1 MSAVKKQDQPRP
13 ARGQR
18 VEGSNALEHGIFR
31 HGLLRLG
38 RTDALPRVSWWQG
51 HKLSLRWALTALV
64 LGTVALTALLIHL
77 VWLFTARHNVGDV
90 VGQLNRQIVASI
102 HHELHGVLD
111 DASSMEEAVRSI
123 FFQGTIKVTDEGK
136 REFVFLSLLRS
147 QPSLSWISLGFPDGG
162 FFGARKASDTE
173 IDMIE
178 VKWDPAT
185 GTARQRTDYYTP
197 EIGDIMFNN
206 REFEPST
213 YNATAQPWY
222 RRAVAEN
229 APGWSRI
236 SNFPGS
242 HRQAVGI
249 SSPLTVDNKFVAVIN
264 VVIDLARLSQFLS
277 TIEVGKSGTV
287 VVLDRN
293 GNIVASPDPG
303 AIDRQQNGEM
313 PTLRGLSEDNKLLR
327 AVREYLGRRHVDLAA
342 LGDTRQVEFASPED
356 GRDYFLTFAPLHFDD
371 WVVVTVIPAGDFLA
385 TIERNAKFLVAALG
399 LLTLVIA
406 GLAILSANRVIG
418 APLLRIVGQL
428 KHIESFELDAI
439 TRTNSPLRELDNL
452 SAALTQMSRG
462 LASFQK
468 YIPTAL
474 VRTLVARG
482 VEARPGGRQ
491 EILTVLFTDIV
502 GFTGL
507 SERLGDAIVPVLSEY
522 LEIASAAIATHN
534 GTIDKFIGD
543 AVMAFWGAP
552 TRNNRH
558 AVDACA
564 AALEFRR
571 RLHERCVERES
582 IGGEPLRMRIGINTG
597 RMLVGNI
604 GSSERL
610 SYTVIGD
617 AVNVASRLE
626 AVNKRYG
633 TEILVGEDTR
643 VAADNAIIVRR
654 LDWVAV
660 YGRTQGLAV
669 YELLGMAGDGASRT
683 PEWVGAYEAGLG
695 AYAGRDW
702 AGAIELFERAIAL
715 HGDDRPSQIFVE
727 RCRKYLA
734 SPPPED
740 WTALSILAE
749 K

>member
-1 MSAVKKQDQPRP
+1 MSETVDR
-13 ARGQR
+13 
-18 VEGSNALEHGIFR
+18 
-31 HGLLRLG
+31 LLRQARSARLPFS
-38 RTDALPRVSWWQG
+38 RTHASPRAPQRPG
-51 HKLSLRWALTALV
+51 YKLSLRGALTALV
-64 LGTVALTALLIHL
+64 LSTVVLTALLIHL
-77 VWLFTARHNVGDV
+77 FWSIAARRNVGDV
-90 VGQLNRQIVASI
+90 VGQLNRQIVQSI
-102 HHELHGVLD
+102 HHELHGVLN

-136 REFVFLSLLRS
+136 REFVFLALLRS

-162 FFGARKASDTE
+162 FFGSRKASDTE

-178 VKWDPAT
+178 VKWDTAT

-197 EIGDIMFNN
+197 EVGDIMFNN
-206 REFEPST
+206 REFEASI
-213 YNATAQPWY
+213 YNATEQPWY

-242 HRQAVGI
+242 HRQAIGI
-249 SSPLTVDNKFVAVIN
+249 STPLTVDDRLVAVIN
-264 VVIDLARLSQFLS
+264 VVIDRSRLSQFLS
-277 TIEVGKSGTV
+277 SLEVGKSGTV

-293 GNIVASPDPG
+293 GNVMASPDPG
-303 AIDRQQNGEM
+303 AIEQQQNGEM
-313 PTLRGLSEDNKLLR
+313 PNLRSLSQNNSLLR
-327 AVREYLGRRHVDLAA
+327 TVDEYLDRGNVNLAA
-342 LGDTRQVEFASPED
+342 LSETCQVEFASSKD
-356 GRDYFLTFAPLHFDD
+356 GRDYFLTFAPSGFDD
-371 WVVVTVIPAGDFLA
+371 WVVATVIPAGDFLA
-385 TIERNAKFLVAALG
+385 TIERNANLLLAALG
-399 LLTLVIA
+399 LLILVIA
-406 GLAILSANRVIG
+406 ALAILSANRLIG

-439 TRTNSPLRELDNL
+439 TRMTSPLRELDNL

-474 VRTLVARG
+474 VRTLVAHG

-491 EILTVLFTDIV
+491 QVLTVLFTDIV

-507 SERLGDAIVPVLSEY
+507 SERLGDAIVPVLSDY
-522 LEIASAAIATHN
+522 LELASAAIATRN

-552 TRNNRH
+552 TPNPRH

-571 RLHERCVERES
+571 RLAQRCAETS
-582 IGGEPLRMRIGINTG
+582 GDGGVPLRMRVGINTG

-604 GSSERL
+604 GSNERL

-633 TEILVGEDTR
+633 TEILIGEETR
-643 VAADNAIIVRR
+643 AAAGNAILVRR

-669 YELLGMAGDGASRT
+669 YELLGMADDGALQT
-683 PEWVGAYEAGLG
+683 PKWVTAYEAGLD
-695 AYAGRDW
+695 AYARRDW
-702 AGAIELFERAIAL
+702 SGAAELFESAIA
-715 HGDDRPSQIFVE
+715 HRGDDLPSRIFVE

-740 WTALSILAE
+740 WTAVSILAE

>member
-1 MSAVKKQDQPRP
+1 MSERVDRLLGEARSGQP
-13 ARGQR
+13 AA
-18 VEGSNALEHGIFR
+18 S
-31 HGLLRLG
+31 
-38 RTDALPRVSWWQG
+38 RTDSPRSVPG
-51 HKLSLRWALTALV
+51 RPGYKLGLRWALTALV
-64 LGTVALTALLIHL
+64 LSTVVLTALLIHL
-77 VWLFTARHNVGDV
+77 FWSVAARRNVGDV
-90 VGQLNRQIVASI
+90 VGQLNRQIVESI

-136 REFVFLSLLRS
+136 REFVFLALLRS

-162 FFGARKASDTE
+162 FFGSRKASDTE

-185 GTARQRTDYYTP
+185 GAARQRTDYYTP

-213 YNATAQPWY
+213 YNATEQRWY

-242 HRQAVGI
+242 HRQAIGI
-249 SSPLTVDNKFVAVIN
+249 STPLRVDDRFVAVIN
-264 VVIDLARLSQFLS
+264 IVIDLARLSQFLS
-277 TIEVGKSGTV
+277 SIEVGKSGTV

-293 GNIVASPDPG
+293 GNVMASPDPG
-303 AIDRQQNGEM
+303 AIERQQNGEM
-313 PTLRGLSEDNKLLR
+313 PTLGGLSRENPLLR
-327 AVREYLGRRHVDLAA
+327 AVGDYLGRGNAGLAG
-342 LGDTRQVEFASPED
+342 LTDMRQVAFTSPKD
-356 GRDYFLTFAPLHFDD
+356 GREYFLTFAPLSFDD
-371 WVVVTVIPAGDFLA
+371 WVVATIIPAADLLA
-385 TIERNAKFLVAALG
+385 TIERNAKLLLTALVA
-399 LLTLVIA
+399 LTLLLA
-406 GLAILSANRVIG
+406 TLAIVSANRLIG

-439 TRTNSPLRELDNL
+439 TRMSSPLRELDNL

-491 EILTVLFTDIV
+491 QVLTVLFTDIV

-507 SERLGDAIVPVLSEY
+507 SERLGDAIVPVLGDY
-522 LEIASAAIATHN
+522 LELASAAIATRN

-552 TRNNRH
+552 TPNDRH

-571 RLHERCVERES
+571 RLGQRDDRGV
-582 IGGEPLRMRIGINTG
+582 PLRMRVGINTG

-604 GSSERL
+604 GSNERL

-633 TEILVGEDTR
+633 TEILIGEDTR
-643 VAADNAIIVRR
+643 SAASDAILVRR
-654 LDWVAV
+654 LDWVSV

-669 YELLGMAGDGASRT
+669 YELLGMADRSASQT
-683 PEWVGAYEAGLG
+683 PEWVITYEAGLD
-695 AYAGRDW
+695 AYARREW
-702 AGAIELFERAIAL
+702 SEAVELFERVIA
-715 HGDDRPSQIFVE
+715 HRGDDLPSRIFVE
-727 RCRKYLA
+727 RCRNYLA

-740 WTALSILAE
+740 WTAVSILAE

>member
-1 MSAVKKQDQPRP
+1 MAAVLHSMSRARAVSETVDRLLHRARSVGLAASRADASPRVP
-13 ARGQR
+13 R
-18 VEGSNALEHGIFR
+18 R
-31 HGLLRLG
+31 HGYKLGLRG
-38 RTDALPRVSWWQG
+38 
-51 HKLSLRWALTALV
+51 ALTALV
-64 LGTVALTALLIHL
+64 LGTVVLTALLIHL
-77 VWLFTARHNVGDV
+77 FWSVAARRNVADV
-90 VGQLNRQIVASI
+90 VGQLNRQIVESI

-136 REFVFLSLLRS
+136 REFVFLALLRS

-162 FFGARKASDTE
+162 FFGSRKASDTE

-178 VKWDPAT
+178 VKWDAAT

-197 EIGDIMFNN
+197 EVGDIVFNN

-213 YNATAQPWY
+213 YNATEQRWY
-222 RRAVAEN
+222 RRAVEQS

-242 HRQAVGI
+242 HRQAIGI
-249 SSPLTVDNKFVAVIN
+249 STPLIVDDRFVAVIN

-277 TIEVGKSGTV
+277 SLEVGKSGTV
-287 VVLDRN
+287 VVLDRK
-293 GNIVASPDPG
+293 GNVMASPDPG
-303 AIDRQQNGEM
+303 AIERQQNGEM
-313 PTLRGLSEDNKLLR
+313 PSLGGLSHDNQLLR
-327 AVREYLGRRHVDLAA
+327 AVGEYLGRGNAGLAA
-342 LGDTRQVEFASPED
+342 LTDTRQVDFTSPED
-356 GRDYFLTFAPLHFDD
+356 GREYFLTFAPLSFDD
-371 WVVVTVIPAGDFLA
+371 WVVATIIPAADFLA
-385 TIERNAKFLVAALG
+385 TIERNAKLLLTALVA
-399 LLTLVIA
+399 LTLVLA
-406 GLAILSANRVIG
+406 TLAIVSANRLIG

-439 TRTNSPLRELDNL
+439 TRVSSPLRELDNL

-491 EILTVLFTDIV
+491 QVLTVLFTDIV

-507 SERLGDAIVPVLSEY
+507 SERLGDAIVPVLSDY
-522 LEIASAAIATHN
+522 LELASAAISTRN

-552 TRNNRH
+552 TPNDRH

-571 RLHERCVERES
+571 RLGQRCAEPSGAAEM
-582 IGGEPLRMRIGINTG
+582 PLRMRVGINTG

-604 GSSERL
+604 GSNERL

-633 TEILVGEDTR
+633 TEILIGEDTR
-643 VAADNAIIVRR
+643 AAAGDAILVRR

-669 YELLGMAGDGASRT
+669 YELLGMADLGALQT
-683 PEWVGAYEAGLG
+683 PEWVTAYEGGLD
-695 AYAGRDW
+695 AYARRDW
-702 AGAIELFERAIAL
+702 AGAAELFESANAIR
-715 HGDDRPSQIFVE
+715 GDDLPSQIFVE

-734 SPPPED
+734 SPPPGD
-740 WTALSILAE
+740 WTAVSILAE

>member
-1 MSAVKKQDQPRP
+1 MSE
-13 ARGQR
+13 R
-18 VEGSNALEHGIFR
+18 VDR
-31 HGLLRLG
+31 LLREARSG
-38 RTDALPRVSWWQG
+38 QPAASRTDAPPRAPGRQG
-51 HKLSLRWALTALV
+51 YKLGLRGALTALV
-64 LGTVALTALLIHL
+64 LSTVVLTALLIHL
-77 VWLFTARHNVGDV
+77 FWSIAARRNVGDV
-90 VGQLNRQIVASI
+90 VEQLNRQIVESI

-111 DASSMEEAVRSI
+111 DASAMEEAVRSI

-136 REFVFLSLLRS
+136 REFVFLALLRS

-162 FFGARKASDTE
+162 FFGSRKASDTE

-178 VKWDPAT
+178 VKWDAAA

-213 YNATAQPWY
+213 YNATKQPWY

-236 SNFPGS
+236 SKFPGS
-242 HRQAVGI
+242 QRQAIGI
-249 SSPLTVDNKFVAVIN
+249 STPLTVDDRFVAVIN
-264 VVIDLARLSQFLS
+264 VVIDLSRLSQFLS
-277 TIEVGKSGTV
+277 SLEVGKSGTV

-293 GNIVASPDPG
+293 GNVMASPDPG
-303 AIDRQQNGEM
+303 AIERQQNGDT
-313 PTLRGLSEDNKLLR
+313 PNLRSLSENNGLLR
-327 AVREYLGRRHVDLAA
+327 TIGEYLGRGRMDLAA
-342 LGDTRQVEFASPED
+342 LSDTRQVEFASSED
-356 GRDYFLTFAPLHFDD
+356 GRDYFLTFALLGFDD
-371 WVVVTVIPAGDFLA
+371 WVVATVIPASDFLA
-385 TIERNAKFLVAALG
+385 TIERNAQLLLAALG

-406 GLAILSANRVIG
+406 ALAILAANRLIG

-439 TRTNSPLRELDNL
+439 TRMDSPLRELDNL

-491 EILTVLFTDIV
+491 QVLTVLFTDIV

-507 SERLGDAIVPVLSEY
+507 SERLGDAIVPVLSGY
-522 LEIASAAIATHN
+522 LEIASTAISARN

-552 TRNNRH
+552 APNDRH

-571 RLHERCVERES
+571 HLGLHCA
-582 IGGEPLRMRIGINTG
+582 GGQVPLRVRVGINTG

-604 GSSERL
+604 GSDERL

-626 AVNKRYG
+626 AINKRYG
-633 TEILVGEDTR
+633 TEILIGEDTR
-643 VAADNAIIVRR
+643 AAAGDAILVRR

-669 YELLGMAGDGASRT
+669 YELLGMADHSALLA
-683 PEWVGAYEAGLG
+683 PKWVTAYEAGLD
-695 AYAGRDW
+695 AYARRDW
-702 AGAIELFERAIAL
+702 ANAIELFGSAIAIR
-715 HGDDRPSQIFVE
+715 GDDLPSAIFVE

-740 WTALSILAE
+740 WTAVSILAE

>member
-1 MSAVKKQDQPRP
+1 L
-13 ARGQR
+13 RG
-18 VEGSNALEHGIFR
+18 
-31 HGLLRLG
+31 
-38 RTDALPRVSWWQG
+38 
-51 HKLSLRWALTALV
+51 ALTALV
-64 LGTVALTALLIHL
+64 LGTVVLTALLIHL
-77 VWLFTARHNVGDV
+77 FWSVAARRNVGDV
-90 VGQLNRQIVASI
+90 VGQLNRQIVESI

-136 REFVFLSLLRS
+136 REFVFLALLRS

-162 FFGARKASDTE
+162 FFGSRKASDTE

-178 VKWDPAT
+178 VKWDAAT

-197 EIGDIMFNN
+197 EVGDIMFNN

-213 YNATAQPWY
+213 YNATEQRWY

-242 HRQAVGI
+242 HRQAIGV
-249 SSPLTVDNKFVAVIN
+249 STPLIVDDRFVAVIN
-264 VVIDLARLSQFLS
+264 VVIDLSRLSQFLS
-277 TIEVGKSGTV
+277 SLEVGKSGTV

-293 GNIVASPDPG
+293 GNIMAAPDPD
-303 AIDRQQNGEM
+303 AIVRQQNGEM
-313 PTLRGLSEDNKLLR
+313 PTLRSLSQGNGLLR
-327 AVREYLGRRHVDLAA
+327 TVGEYLGRGSADLAA
-342 LGDTRQVEFASPED
+342 LSETRQVEFASSED
-356 GRDYFLTFAPLHFDD
+356 GRDYFLTFAPLSFDD
-371 WVVVTVIPAGDFLA
+371 WVVATVIPAGDFLA
-385 TIERNAKFLVAALG
+385 TIERNAKLLLAALG

-406 GLAILSANRVIG
+406 CLAILAANRLIG

-439 TRTNSPLRELDNL
+439 TRMSSPLRELDNL

-468 YIPTAL
+468 YIPTTL

-491 EILTVLFTDIV
+491 QVLTVLFTDIV

-507 SERLGDAIVPVLSEY
+507 SERLGDAIVPVLSDY
-522 LEIASAAIATHN
+522 LELASAAISARN

-552 TRNNRH
+552 TPNDRH
-558 AVDACA
+558 ATDACA
-564 AALEFRR
+564 AALEFRH
-571 RLHERCVERES
+571 RLGQRCAERAGD
-582 IGGEPLRMRIGINTG
+582 GGVPLRIRVGINTG

-604 GSSERL
+604 GSNQRL

-626 AVNKRYG
+626 AINKRYG
-633 TEILVGEDTR
+633 TEILIGEDTR
-643 VAADNAIIVRR
+643 AAAGDAVLVRR

-669 YELLGMAGDGASRT
+669 YELLGMADHGASQKL
-683 PEWVGAYEAGLG
+683 EWVAAYEAGLD
-695 AYAGRDW
+695 AYARRDW
-702 AGAIELFERAIAL
+702 AAAAELFESAIAVR
-715 HGDDRPSQIFVE
+715 GDDLPSQIFVE

-734 SPPPED
+734 SPPPGD
-740 WTALSILAE
+740 WTAVSILAE

>member
-1 MSAVKKQDQPRP
+1 VS
-13 ARGQR
+13 
-18 VEGSNALEHGIFR
+18 EGVDR
-31 HGLLRLG
+31 LLREARSG
-38 RTDALPRVSWWQG
+38 QPAASRTDAAPRAPRRQG
-51 HKLSLRWALTALV
+51 YKLGLRGALTALV
-64 LGTVALTALLIHL
+64 LGTVVLTALLIHL
-77 VWLFTARHNVGDV
+77 FWSVAARRNVGDV
-90 VGQLNRQIVASI
+90 VGQLNRQIVESI

-136 REFVFLSLLRS
+136 REFVFLALLRS

-162 FFGARKASDTE
+162 FFGSRKASDTE

-178 VKWDPAT
+178 VKWDAAT

-197 EIGDIMFNN
+197 EVGDIMFNN

-213 YNATAQPWY
+213 YNATEQRWY

-242 HRQAVGI
+242 HRQAIGV
-249 SSPLTVDNKFVAVIN
+249 STPLIVDDRFVAVIN
-264 VVIDLARLSQFLS
+264 VVIDLSRLSQFLS
-277 TIEVGKSGTV
+277 SLEVGKSGTV

-293 GNIVASPDPG
+293 GNIMAAPDPD
-303 AIDRQQNGEM
+303 AIVRQQNGEM
-313 PTLRGLSEDNKLLR
+313 PTLRSLSQGNGLLR
-327 AVREYLGRRHVDLAA
+327 TVGEYLGRGSADLAA
-342 LGDTRQVEFASPED
+342 LSETRQVEFASSED
-356 GRDYFLTFAPLHFDD
+356 GRDYFLTFAPLSFDD
-371 WVVVTVIPAGDFLA
+371 WVVATVIPAGDFLA
-385 TIERNAKFLVAALG
+385 TIERNAKLLLAALG

-406 GLAILSANRVIG
+406 CLAILAANRLIG

-439 TRTNSPLRELDNL
+439 TRMSSPLRELDNL

-468 YIPTAL
+468 YIPTTL

-491 EILTVLFTDIV
+491 QVLTVLFTDIV

-507 SERLGDAIVPVLSEY
+507 SERLGDAIVPVLSDY
-522 LEIASAAIATHN
+522 LELASAAISARN

-552 TRNNRH
+552 TPNDRH
-558 AVDACA
+558 ATDACA
-564 AALEFRR
+564 AALEFRH
-571 RLHERCVERES
+571 RLGQRCAERAGD
-582 IGGEPLRMRIGINTG
+582 GGVPLRIRVGINTG

-604 GSSERL
+604 GSNQRL

-626 AVNKRYG
+626 AINKRYG
-633 TEILVGEDTR
+633 TEILIGEDTR
-643 VAADNAIIVRR
+643 AAAGDAVLVRR

-669 YELLGMAGDGASRT
+669 YELLGMADHGASQKL
-683 PEWVGAYEAGLG
+683 EWVAAYEAGLD
-695 AYAGRDW
+695 AYARRDW
-702 AGAIELFERAIAL
+702 AAAAELFESAIAVR
-715 HGDDRPSQIFVE
+715 GDDLPSQIFVE

-734 SPPPED
+734 SPPPGD
-740 WTALSILAE
+740 WTAVSILAE

>member
-1 MSAVKKQDQPRP
+1 MSETVDR
-13 ARGQR
+13 
-18 VEGSNALEHGIFR
+18 
-31 HGLLRLG
+31 LLRHIRSIRLAVA
-38 RTDALPRVSWWQG
+38 RTHPLPRVPPRQG
-51 HKLSLRWALTALV
+51 YKPGLRWALTALV
-64 LGTVALTALLIHL
+64 LGTVVLTALLIHL
-77 VWLFTARHNVGDV
+77 FWSVAARRNVGDV
-90 VGQLNRQIVASI
+90 VGQLNRQIVESI

-136 REFVFLSLLRS
+136 REFVFLALLRS

-162 FFGARKASDTE
+162 FFGSRKASDTE

-178 VKWDPAT
+178 VKWDVAR

-197 EIGDIMFNN
+197 EVGDIMFNN

-213 YNATAQPWY
+213 YNATEQRWY
-222 RRAVAEN
+222 RRAIAEKV
-229 APGWSRI
+229 PGWSRI

-242 HRQAVGI
+242 HRQAIGI
-249 SSPLTVDNKFVAVIN
+249 STPLIVDDRFVAVIN

-277 TIEVGKSGTV
+277 SLEVGKSGTV
-287 VVLDRN
+287 VVLDRK
-293 GNIVASPDPG
+293 GNVMASPDPG
-303 AIDRQQNGEM
+303 AIERQQNGEM
-313 PTLRGLSEDNKLLR
+313 PSLGGLSRDNPLLR
-327 AVREYLGRRHVDLAA
+327 AVGEYLGRGNAGLAA
-342 LGDTRQVEFASPED
+342 LTDTRQVDFTSPED
-356 GRDYFLTFAPLHFDD
+356 GREYFLTFAPLSFDD
-371 WVVVTVIPAGDFLA
+371 WVVATIIPAADFLA
-385 TIERNAKFLVAALG
+385 TIERNAKLLLTALVA
-399 LLTLVIA
+399 LTLVLA
-406 GLAILSANRVIG
+406 TLAIVSANRLIG

-439 TRTNSPLRELDNL
+439 TRVSSPLRELDNL

-491 EILTVLFTDIV
+491 QVLTVLFTDIV

-507 SERLGDAIVPVLSEY
+507 SERLGDAIVPVLSDY
-522 LEIASAAIATHN
+522 LELASAAISARD

-552 TRNNRH
+552 TPNDRH

-571 RLHERCVERES
+571 RLGQRCAEP
-582 IGGEPLRMRIGINTG
+582 GGDSGVPLRMRVGINTG

-604 GSSERL
+604 GSNERL

-633 TEILVGEDTR
+633 TEILIGEDTR
-643 VAADNAIIVRR
+643 AAAGDAILVRR

-669 YELLGMAGDGASRT
+669 YELLGMADLGALQT
-683 PEWVGAYEAGLG
+683 PEWVTAYEAGLD
-695 AYAGRDW
+695 AYARRDW
-702 AGAIELFERAIAL
+702 AGAAELFESANAIR
-715 HGDDRPSQIFVE
+715 GDDLPSQIFVE

-740 WTALSILAE
+740 WTAVSILAE

>member
-1 MSAVKKQDQPRP
+1 L
-13 ARGQR
+13 RG
-18 VEGSNALEHGIFR
+18 
-31 HGLLRLG
+31 
-38 RTDALPRVSWWQG
+38 
-51 HKLSLRWALTALV
+51 ALTALV
-64 LGTVALTALLIHL
+64 LSTVILTALLIHL
-77 VWLFTARHNVGDV
+77 FWSIAARRNVGDV
-90 VGQLNRQIVASI
+90 VGQLNRQIVESI

-136 REFVFLSLLRS
+136 REFVFLALLRS

-162 FFGARKASDTE
+162 FFGSRKASDSE

-178 VKWDPAT
+178 VKWDAAT

-197 EIGDIMFNN
+197 EVGDIMFNN
-206 REFEPST
+206 RELEPST
-213 YNATAQPWY
+213 YNAAAQPWY
-222 RRAVAEN
+222 HRAVAEN
-229 APGWSRI
+229 APGWNRV

-242 HRQAVGI
+242 NRQAI
-249 SSPLTVDNKFVAVIN
+249 SISTPLTVNNEFVAVIN
-264 VVIDLARLSQFLS
+264 IVIDRARLSQFLS
-277 TIEVGKSGTV
+277 TLEVGKSGTV
-287 VVLDRN
+287 VVLDRKAN
-293 GNIVASPDPG
+293 VMASPDPR

-313 PTLRGLSEDNKLLR
+313 PSLRSLSQDNALLR
-327 AVREYLGRRHVDLAA
+327 TVGEYLGRGSVDLAA
-342 LGDTRQVEFASPED
+342 LSETRQVEFTSAAD
-356 GRDYFLTFAPLHFDD
+356 RRDYFLTFAPLGFDD
-371 WVVVTVIPAGDFLA
+371 WVVATIIPSGDFLA
-385 TIERNAKFLVAALG
+385 TIERNAKLLLAALG

-406 GLAILSANRVIG
+406 ALAILSANRLIG

-439 TRTNSPLRELDNL
+439 TRMNSPLRELDNL

-491 EILTVLFTDIV
+491 QVLTVLFTDIV

-507 SERLGDAIVPVLSEY
+507 SERLGDAIVPVLSDY
-522 LEIASAAIATHN
+522 LELASAAISTRN

-552 TRNNRH
+552 TPNDRH

-571 RLHERCVERES
+571 RLGQRRAEP
-582 IGGEPLRMRIGINTG
+582 GGERGVPLRMRVGINTG

-604 GSSERL
+604 GSNERL

-633 TEILVGEDTR
+633 TEILIGEDTR
-643 VAADNAIIVRR
+643 TAAGDAILVRR

-669 YELLGMAGDGASRT
+669 YELLGMADQGSSEA
-683 PEWVGAYEAGLG
+683 PEWVTAYEAGLDT
-695 AYAGRDW
+695 YARRDW
-702 AGAIELFERAIAL
+702 SGAAELFESAIAIR
-715 HGDDRPSQIFVE
+715 GDDLPSQIFVE

-740 WTALSILAE
+740 WTAVSILAE

>member
-1 MSAVKKQDQPRP
+1 MSVAIDR
-13 ARGQR
+13 
-18 VEGSNALEHGIFR
+18 
-31 HGLLRLG
+31 LLRQAHSTRLAL
-38 RTDALPRVSWWQG
+38 RRAAALPRLPGWQSR
-51 HKLSLRWALTALV
+51 KLGLRWALAALV

-77 VWLFTARHNVGDV
+77 FWSFTARHNVSDV

-123 FFQGTIKVTDEGK
+123 FFQGTINVTDEGK

-162 FFGARKASDTE
+162 FFGSRKASDTE

-178 VKWDPAT
+178 VKWDAAT

-242 HRQAVGI
+242 NRQAISI
-249 SSPLTVDNKFVAVIN
+249 SSPLTVDNEFVAVIN

-293 GNIVASPDPG
+293 GNIVAAPG
-303 AIDRQQNGEM
+303 PVAIDRQQNGEI
-313 PTLRGLSEDNKLLR
+313 PTLQGLSQDNDLLR
-327 AVREYLGRRHVDLAA
+327 AVRQYLGRGSVDLAA
-342 LGDTRQVEFASPED
+342 LTDTRQVEFTSPED
-356 GRDYFLTFAPLHFDD
+356 NRDYFLTFAPLHFDD
-371 WVVVTVIPAGDFLA
+371 WVVATVIPAGDFLA
-385 TIERNAKFLVAALG
+385 TIERNAKILVAALG
-399 LLTLVIA
+399 LLTLVMA
-406 GLAILSANRVIG
+406 VLAILSANRVIG

-439 TRTNSPLRELDNL
+439 TRTSSPLRELDNL
-452 SAALTQMSRG
+452 SAALAQMSRG

-507 SERLGDAIVPVLSEY
+507 SERLGDAIVPALSEY
-522 LEIASAAIATHN
+522 LEIASAAISTRN

-552 TRNNRH
+552 TPNDQH

-564 AALEFRR
+564 AALEFQR
-571 RLHERCVERES
+571 RLGQRLVEHEGTDGV
-582 IGGEPLRMRIGINTG
+582 PLRMRVGINTG

-633 TEILVGEDTR
+633 TEILIGEDTR
-643 VAADNAIIVRR
+643 AAGGDAIMVRR
-654 LDWVAV
+654 LDRVAV

-669 YELLGMAGDGASRT
+669 FELLGMADEGRASRT
-683 PEWVGAYEAGLG
+683 PEWVGAYEAGLD

-702 AGAIELFERAIAL
+702 AGAIELFETAIAL
-715 HGDDRPSQIFVE
+715 RGCDLPSQIFVE
-727 RCRKYLA
+727 RCRKHLA

-740 WTALSILAE
+740 WTAVSILAE

>member
-1 MSAVKKQDQPRP
+1 LRE
-13 ARGQR
+13 ARSGQLAA
-18 VEGSNALEHGIFR
+18 S
-31 HGLLRLG
+31 
-38 RTDALPRVSWWQG
+38 RTDAPPRVPRRQG
-51 HKLSLRWALTALV
+51 YKLGLRGALTALV
-64 LGTVALTALLIHL
+64 LGTVVLTALLIHL
-77 VWLFTARHNVGDV
+77 FWSVAARRNVGDV
-90 VGQLNRQIVASI
+90 IGQLNREIVESI
-102 HHELHGVLD
+102 QNELHGVLG
-111 DASSMEEAVRSI
+111 DASSMEEVVRSI

-136 REFVFLSLLRS
+136 REFVFLALLRS

-162 FFGARKASDTE
+162 FFGSRKASDTE

-178 VKWDPAT
+178 VKWDAAT

-197 EIGDIMFNN
+197 EVGDIMFNN

-213 YNATAQPWY
+213 FNSSAQPWY
-222 RRAVAEN
+222 RRAVAET

-242 HRQAVGI
+242 HRQAIGI
-249 SSPLTVDNKFVAVIN
+249 STPLRVDDRFVAVIN
-264 VVIDLARLSQFLS
+264 VVIDLSRLSQFLS
-277 TIEVGKSGTV
+277 RLEVGKSGTV
-287 VVLDRN
+287 VLLDRN
-293 GNIVASPDPG
+293 GNVMASPDPG
-303 AIDRQQNGEM
+303 AIERQQNGEM
-313 PTLRGLSEDNKLLR
+313 PNLQNLSQNNSLLR
-327 AVREYLGRRHVDLAA
+327 TVGEYLGHGSVDLAA
-342 LGDTRQVEFASPED
+342 LSQTLQVEFASSED
-356 GRDYFLTFAPLHFDD
+356 GRDYFLTFAPLGFDD
-371 WVVVTVIPAGDFLA
+371 WVVATVIPDDDFLA
-385 TIERNAKFLVAALG
+385 TIERNAKLLLAALG

-406 GLAILSANRVIG
+406 ALAILSANRLIG
-418 APLLRIVGQL
+418 TPLLRIVGQL
-428 KHIESFELDAI
+428 KHIESFELEAI
-439 TRTNSPLRELDNL
+439 TRMSSPLRELDNL

-482 VEARPGGRQ
+482 VEARPGGRRQ
-491 EILTVLFTDIV
+491 VLTVLFTDIV

-507 SERLGDAIVPVLSEY
+507 SERLGDEIVPVLSDY
-522 LEIASAAIATHN
+522 LELASAAISARN

-552 TRNNRH
+552 TPNDRH

-571 RLHERCVERES
+571 RLSQR
-582 IGGEPLRMRIGINTG
+582 GGDRGAPLRIRVGINTG

-626 AVNKRYG
+626 AINKRYG
-633 TEILVGEDTR
+633 TEILIGEDTR
-643 VAADNAIIVRR
+643 AAAGDAVLVRR

-660 YGRTQGLAV
+660 YGRMQGLAV
-669 YELLGMAGDGASRT
+669 YELLGMADHGASQT
-683 PEWVGAYEAGLG
+683 PEWVIAYEAGLD
-695 AYAGRDW
+695 AYAHRDW
-702 AGAIELFERAIAL
+702 ANAAELFKSAIAFRG
-715 HGDDRPSQIFVE
+715 GDLPSQIFVE

-740 WTALSILAE
+740 WTAVSILAE

>member
-1 MSAVKKQDQPRP
+1 MQGYKLGL
-13 ARGQR
+13 RG
-18 VEGSNALEHGIFR
+18 AL
-31 HGLLRLG
+31 
-38 RTDALPRVSWWQG
+38 A
-51 HKLSLRWALTALV
+51 ALV
-64 LGTVALTALLIHL
+64 LSTVFLTALLIHL
-77 VWLFTARHNVGDV
+77 FWSVAARRNVSDV
-90 VGQLNRQIVASI
+90 VGQLNRQIVESI

-136 REFVFLSLLRS
+136 REFVFLALLRS

-162 FFGARKASDTE
+162 FFGSRKASDTE

-178 VKWDPAT
+178 VKWDAAT

-197 EIGDIMFNN
+197 EVGDIMFNN

-213 YNATAQPWY
+213 YSAEAQPWY

-229 APGWSRI
+229 GPGWSRI
-236 SNFPGS
+236 SHFPGS
-242 HRQAVGI
+242 HRQAIGI
-249 SSPLTVDNKFVAVIN
+249 STPLTVDDRLVAVIN
-264 VVIDLARLSQFLS
+264 VVIDLSRLSQFLS
-277 TIEVGKSGTV
+277 SLEVGKSGTV

-293 GNIVASPDPG
+293 GNVMASPDPG
-303 AIDRQQNGEM
+303 AIERQQSGDMPNLQSLSQKNG
-313 PTLRGLSEDNKLLR
+313 LLR
-327 AVREYLGRRHVDLAA
+327 TVGEYLGYGSVNLAA
-342 LGDTRQVEFASPED
+342 LSDMRQVEFASSED
-356 GRDYFLTFAPLHFDD
+356 GRDYFLTFAPLGFDD
-371 WVVVTVIPAGDFLA
+371 WVVATVIPARDFLA
-385 TIERNAKFLVAALG
+385 TIERNAKLLLAALG

-406 GLAILSANRVIG
+406 ALAILAANRLIG

-439 TRTNSPLRELDNL
+439 TRMSSPLRELDNL

-462 LASFQK
+462 LSSFRK

-491 EILTVLFTDIV
+491 QVLTVLFTDIV

-507 SERLGDAIVPVLSEY
+507 SERLGDTIVPVLSDY
-522 LEIASAAIATHN
+522 LELASVAISTHN

-552 TRNNRH
+552 TPNDRH

-564 AALEFRR
+564 AALEFRSRLAQR
-571 RLHERCVERES
+571 RSDSGV
-582 IGGEPLRMRIGINTG
+582 PLRMRVGINTG

-604 GSSERL
+604 GSNERL

-633 TEILVGEDTR
+633 TEILIGEDTR
-643 VAADNAIIVRR
+643 VAAGNAILVRW

-669 YELLGMAGDGASRT
+669 YELLGMADDGALPT
-683 PEWVGAYEAGLG
+683 PEWVTGYEAGLD
-695 AYAGRDW
+695 AYARRDW
-702 AGAIELFERAIAL
+702 SRAVELFESAIAIRGRDL
-715 HGDDRPSQIFVE
+715 PSQIFVE
-727 RCRKYLA
+727 RCQKYLA

-740 WTALSILAE
+740 WTAVSILAE